1 MPNWR
6 LATMTDYKLP
16 LPQFEAI
23 CDKFANEVV
32 DNMDLDTLCQIA
44 YDQIYDYYT
53 KCNDAELEDEIVNHY
68 GEESEWQRLLTETK
82 YLAK

>member
-1 MPNWR
+1 
-6 LATMTDYKLP
+6 MTNYKLP

-44 YDQIYDYYT
+44 YDQIYDYYS
-53 KCNDAELEDEIVNHY
+53 KCNDAELQDEIVNHY

-82 YLAK
+82 YLAR